1 MVEASR
7 GCERHDVT
15 RRIIRSCL
23 QQSTTKTP
31 VSARCACTTT
41 PWGEEGAT
49 KTGARAKVGGMLD
62 IKPATL
68 HNWIRK
74 AKAAATVE
82 TTATQEVQAAELAKL
97 RKENAQLKE
106 ANEILKLASAS
117 FAQAE
122 LDRTLK

>member
-1 MVEASR
+1 MPAAKYDQDTRER
-7 GCERHDVT
+7 GLRLYHDA
-15 RRIIRSCL
+15 L
-23 QQSTTKTP
+23 
-31 VSARCACTTT
+31 
-41 PWGEEGAT
+41 GEEGAT

-82 TTATQEVQAAELAKL
+82 TTATQEEQAAELAKL